1 MINIMNNLIDKYEK
15 KFDLKDKKIKGKK
28 LC

>member
-1 MINIMNNLIDKYEK
+1 MINIMNNLIDKKEK
-15 KFDLKDKKIKGKK
+15 KFDLRDKKIKGKK